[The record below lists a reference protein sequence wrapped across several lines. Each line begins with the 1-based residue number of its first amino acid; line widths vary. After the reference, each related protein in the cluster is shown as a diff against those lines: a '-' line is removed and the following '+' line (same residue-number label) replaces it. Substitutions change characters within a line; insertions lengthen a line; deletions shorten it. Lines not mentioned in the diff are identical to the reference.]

1 MRRALG
7 ATENSIVGLMMR
19 PSLWLLA
26 VGTAIGCGAG
36 ITAASVLHSEFT
48 GLAPIQFGVAI
59 PAAVLLTIVVA
70 VAAWLPARRAASIEP
85 ASALKQ
91 S

>member
-1 MRRALG
+1 
-7 ATENSIVGLMMR
+7 
-19 PSLWLLA
+19 

-36 ITAASVLHSEFT
+36 VAAAGVLRAEFT
-48 GLAPIQFGVAI
+48 GLAPIQFAIAI
-59 PAAVLLTIVVA
+59 PAAALLVVVVA
-70 VAAWLPARRAASIEP
+70 TAAWLPARRAASIEP